1 MITALLFPCILGNTG
16 WHKTNFVNE
25 IRVLIVED
33 EPVIATNLS
42 MYLNNN
48 DFSVSGIAYDFDE
61 AVLQLRQ
68 NTPDAAILDIG
79 MELND
84 DGIHLA
90 ELINSRYKI
99 PFIFV
104 TSYADRETL
113 QKAKRVEPS
122 GYIVKPF
129 NEKTLLASLEIAIS
143 NHANKINHTVPGLD
157 LQRIN
162 KHLLSSLTEREFE
175 VLQNIYVGKT
185 NNQIAETLF
194 LSVNTIKAHIKSSY
208 LKLDTSSRATTINR
222 LRELMLK

>member
-1 MITALLFPCILGNTG
+1 M
-16 WHKTNFVNE
+16 NE

-61 AVLQLRQ
+61 AVAQLRQ

-90 ELINSRYKI
+90 ELINSKYKI

-104 TSYADRETL
+104 TSYADKETL

-143 NHANKINHTVPGLD
+143 NFANKNNRTAPELN
-157 LQRIN
+157 LQKLNR
-162 KHLLSSLTEREFE
+162 HLLSPLTERELE
-175 VLQNIYVGKT
+175 VLQNIYIGKT
-185 NNQIAETLF
+185 NNQIAGDMF

-222 LRELMLK
+222 LRDLMIK

>member
-1 MITALLFPCILGNTG
+1 
-16 WHKTNFVNE
+16 VNE
-25 IRVLIVED
+25 LRILIVED

-48 DFSVSGIAYDFDE
+48 DFSVSGVAYDFEE
-61 AVLQLRQ
+61 AVTQLQQ

-79 MELND
+79 MENND
-84 DGIHLA
+84 DGINLA
-90 ELINSRYKI
+90 EIINSKYRI

-104 TSYADRETL
+104 TSYADKETL

-143 NHANKINHTVPGLD
+143 NFANKSNRSVPELN
-157 LQRIN
+157 LQKLNR
-162 KHLLSSLTEREFE
+162 HLLSQLTEREFE
-175 VLQNIYVGKT
+175 VLQNIYNGKT
-185 NNQIAETLF
+185 NNQIAEALF

-208 LKLDTSSRATTINR
+208 LKLDTSSRSTTIKR

>member
-1 MITALLFPCILGNTG
+1 
-16 WHKTNFVNE
+16 VNE

-61 AVLQLRQ
+61 AVAQLRQ

-90 ELINSRYKI
+90 ELINSKYKI

-104 TSYADRETL
+104 TSYADKETL

-143 NHANKINHTVPGLD
+143 NFANKNNRTAPELN
-157 LQRIN
+157 LQKLNR
-162 KHLLSSLTEREFE
+162 HLLSPLTERELE
-175 VLQNIYVGKT
+175 VLQNIYIGKT
-185 NNQIAETLF
+185 NNQIAGDMF

-222 LRELMLK
+222 LRDLMIK

>member
-1 MITALLFPCILGNTG
+1 M
-16 WHKTNFVNE
+16 NE

-84 DGIHLA
+84 DGIQLA
-90 ELINSRYKI
+90 ELINSKYKI

-104 TSYADRETL
+104 TSYADKETL

-143 NHANKINHTVPGLD
+143 NYANKINHATPGLD
-157 LQRIN
+157 LQKIN
-162 KHLLSSLTEREFE
+162 KHLLSALTEREFE
-175 VLQNIYVGKT
+175 VLQHIYNGKT
-185 NNQIAETLF
+185 NNQIADALF
-194 LSVNTIKAHIKSSY
+194 VSVNTIKAHIKSSY
-208 LKLDTSSRATTINR
+208 LKLDTSSRTTTIKK
-222 LRELMLK
+222 LRELMLKP

>member
-1 MITALLFPCILGNTG
+1 
-16 WHKTNFVNE
+16 VNE

-61 AVLQLRQ
+61 AVAQLRQ

-84 DGIHLA
+84 DGIQLA
-90 ELINSRYKI
+90 ELINQKYKI

-104 TSYADRETL
+104 TSFADKETL
-113 QKAKRVEPS
+113 QKAKTVEPS

-143 NHANKINHTVPGLD
+143 NYANKINHAAPGLD
-157 LQRIN
+157 QQKIN
-162 KHLLSSLTEREFE
+162 KSLLSPLTEREFE
-175 VLQNIYVGKT
+175 VLQNIYNGKT
-185 NNQIAETLF
+185 NNQIADALF
-194 LSVNTIKAHIKSSY
+194 VSVNTIKAHIKSSY
-208 LKLDTSSRATTINR
+208 LKLDTSSRATTIKR